1 MSVNRI
7 DRIGD
12 QLERE
17 VVKKRELLSLS
28 LRNLGVIEGNS
39 QVPALGVE

>member
-17 VVKKRELLSLS
+17 VVKKRVLLSIT
-28 LRNLGVIEGNS
+28 LRNLGVTEGNS